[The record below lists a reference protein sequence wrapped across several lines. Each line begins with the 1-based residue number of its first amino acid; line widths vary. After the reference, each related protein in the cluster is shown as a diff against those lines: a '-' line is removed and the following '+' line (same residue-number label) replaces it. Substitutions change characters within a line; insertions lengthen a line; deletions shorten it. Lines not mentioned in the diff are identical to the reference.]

1 MLSLA
6 MACRSR
12 GAPVSDCSPAP
23 HVEKKEPIT
32 MTQGVGHARV
42 PTTRFPFTE
51 SPNLQESRIF
61 KWSDKRASHLITSHL
76 LLLSLILLRTQA
88 HMARH
93 SDTDL
98 SLRTTP
104 SIQDPNKTT
113 LLRSE
118 KRPLRKIAIK
128 KSVYSAFDT

>member
-61 KWSDKRASHLITSHL
+61 KWSDKRASHL

-104 SIQDPNKTT
+104 SMQDPNKTT